1 MVKKILLFGPPE
13 AGKTT
18 LRRFIFEGIPPGKL
32 VDEPELPTIG
42 MSYNRYG
49 YVHYYPFYKPGK
61 NPEKVPLNL
70 IVFDS
75 SGQEIN
81 RWLNES
87 KESVFEETDLLLFI
101 FDISEWM
108 VPDKRAN
115 IKDLWLKV
123 SEVRNDLSPDSRF
136 CILGHKIDLLGQ
148 KYSGKSNQKK
158 LAEKIK
164 NELKNAFSEGGNG
177 TIEFEMYL
185 TSIFKHYLNETF
197 YTILAIIMDEIS
209 PL

>member
-18 LRRFIFEGIPPGKL
+18 LRKFIFEGIPPGRL

-42 MSYNRYG
+42 ITYNRYG

-61 NPEKVPLNL
+61 TPEKVPLNL

-75 SGQEIN
+75 SGQEMD
-81 RWLNES
+81 RWLDES
-87 KESVFEETDLLLFI
+87 KESVFEQTDLLLFI
-101 FDISEWM
+101 FDITDWM
-108 VPDKRAN
+108 NRDKRAG

-123 SEVRNDLSPDSRF
+123 SGARNELTPESKF
-136 CILGHKIDLLGQ
+136 CILGHKIDLLGD
-148 KYSGKSNQKK
+148 KYAPKTSQKK
-158 LAEKIK
+158 LAEKIR
-164 NELKNAFSEGGNG
+164 NELKNAFTGGGDGN
-177 TIEFEMYL
+177 IEFDFYL
-185 TSIFKHYLNETF
+185 TSIIKEYLNETF
-197 YTILAIIMDEIS
+197 YTILSIIMEEFA